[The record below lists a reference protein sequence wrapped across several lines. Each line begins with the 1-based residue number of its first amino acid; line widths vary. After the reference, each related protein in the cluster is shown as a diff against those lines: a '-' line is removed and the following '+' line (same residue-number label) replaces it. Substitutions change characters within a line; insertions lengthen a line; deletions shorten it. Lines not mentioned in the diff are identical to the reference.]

1 MRKIAVLVFSVFIIV
16 AIVAPVTPH
25 PTLAQEGATTW
36 TCPEGY
42 AGQTLSVYGWATY
55 IGSNTIPDFEKL
67 CDVTVLYDVTDG
79 NENTLTRLREGNPG
93 WDVIII
99 TDYIVQTMV
108 EQDLLEPI
116 NYDLIPNW
124 ANIGDTFKGRSYDPE
139 NTYTVP
145 YQWGTTG
152 VGYNVDAVGEEITSW
167 EQVWDHDGPVSWPED
182 PRYMIGVG
190 LQMLGYDPNT
200 TNEDEIAEAAEY
212 LVEHGSNVVAITP
225 DDGQVLLAGGNVDIA
240 LEYSGDIVQII
251 QDCEC
256 DDFGYALPEEGANLF
271 IDNLAIPTDAPNADL
286 ANVFIDYI
294 LDPQV
299 GADISNEIGYG
310 SPNQASL
317 DLNLIDEEYLN
328 NGITYPDEATMEHL
342 WTVDANP
349 DQEEAYIDAWDQIT
363 IFVGQ

>member
-1 MRKIAVLVFSVFIIV
+1 MHKIAVLVFSLILVA
-16 AIVAPVTPH
+16 AIVTPTAVH
-25 PTLAQEGATTW
+25 PTLAQDGATTW

-42 AGQTLSVYGWATY
+42 EGQTISVYGWATY
-55 IGSNTIPDFEKL
+55 IGSNTIPDFEEL
-67 CDVTVLYDVTDG
+67 CGVTVQYDVTDS

-93 WDVIII
+93 WDVVVI

-116 NYDLIPNW
+116 NHELLPNLV
-124 ANIGDTFKGRSYDPE
+124 NIGDAFKGRSYDPE
-139 NTYTVP
+139 NTYTIP

-152 VGYNVDAVGEEITSW
+152 VGYNVEAIGEEITSW
-167 EQVWDHDGPVSWPED
+167 EQVWEHDGPVSWPED

-200 TNEDEIAEAAEY
+200 KDEGEIAEAAEY
-212 LVEHGSNVVAITP
+212 LIEKGSNVVAITP

-251 QDCEC
+251 EECEC
-256 DDFGYALPEEGANLF
+256 DDFAYALPEEGANIY
-271 IDNLAIPTDAPNADL
+271 IDNMAIPTGAPNPEL
-286 ANVFIDYI
+286 AHVFIDYI

-299 GADISNEIGYG
+299 GADISNEIGYA
-310 SPNQASL
+310 SPNQAAL
-317 DLNLIDEEYLN
+317 DAGLIDEKYLN
-328 NGITYPDEATMEHL
+328 NGVTYPDEATLARL

-349 DQEEAYIDAWDQIT
+349 DIEEAYIDAWDQIT
-363 IFVGQ
+363 IFIGQ